1 MTACSFRRLSFLD
14 RYLMLWIFLAMAAG
28 VAIGSVLVQNSHAP
42 FFLASLLFCMAGVG
56 RGGLTCLLRLIE
68 TNRIEF
74 SNVGLLGVWSVA

>member
-42 FFLASLLFCMAGVG
+42 FFLASLFFLHG
-56 RGGLTCLLRLIE
+56 RGRSRRLDMSA
-68 TNRIEF
+68 TAHRD
-74 SNVGLLGVWSVA
+74 